1 MRVEHGAGE
10 QSPVRVGLLVVLPLQ
25 PALEQLRQRR
35 VLVQR
40 RLPEHLVLFLRGKR
54 HQRPVE
60 ARVDPARPQRQRHVG
75 PSGAVGPSGPTST
88 HRTDQSHRIHRI
100 HWIHWIHGTHRV
112 DGAHGGR
119 GLEGATAPIAWD
131 RLEGCALRGIPV
143 IGVIEPFQHAIHGVV
158 DQIRRHRVA
167 PLLPAP
173 HRLHQA
179 RDPPQQSQPLPLL
192 RLSAPPLPYRVRRAL
207 PIALTLVL
215 TLVLALALALAWILL
230 IA

>member
-10 QSPVRVGLLVVLPLQ
+10 QIPVGVGLLVVLPLQ
-25 PALEQLRQRR
+25 PALEQRRQRR

-75 PSGAVGPSGPTST
+75 SSGAVGAVGATST
-88 HRTDQSHRIHRI
+88 HRTDQSHWI

-112 DGAHGGR
+112 EGAHGGR
-119 GLEGATAPIAWD
+119 GLEGATTPIAWD

-143 IGVIEPFQHAIHGVV
+143 ISVIEPFQHAIHGVV

-179 RDPPQQSQPLPLL
+179 RDPPQQPQPLPLL
-192 RLSAPPLPYRVRRAL
+192 RLSAPPLPYRVRNAL
-207 PIALTLVL
+207 ILPL
-215 TLVLALALALAWILL
+215 TLVLALALPLALALAWILF